1 METVNTREPPSS
13 LLIGCCLNC
22 WKCSDSAKSGSSL
35 SRSRSLGESNFLMMN
50 TKRMQMAEKS
60 LTETPEFFFIQNG
73 QVQSDFDDVAVYFS
87 KEEWDCLTDEDK
99 KLYKEVMIENY
110 QNLIFVGHA
119 SMKPT
124 VISMIEQGEELYVR
138 GRLPFEENPLN
149 VNADGSVIRNTL
161 EVDHIS
167 PRAPDCVLEDLS
179 VSHRYLEAKP
189 ITYTGQKLFACS
201 ECGKCFSQATTLN
214 RHMRTHTGEKPFAC
228 SECGKCFSIAKSL
241 NQHNRTHTGEK
252 SFACSEC
259 GKCFSRATHLNR
271 HIRTHTGE
279 KPFACSEY
287 VSRQQ
292 VNILSFNNV
301 PPEVHQDEM
310 GGHDHWMGDEM
321 C

>member
-1 METVNTREPPSS
+1 
-13 LLIGCCLNC
+13 
-22 WKCSDSAKSGSSL
+22 
-35 SRSRSLGESNFLMMN
+35 MN
-50 TKRMQMAEKS
+50 TKRMQMAEKI
-60 LTETPEFFFIQNG
+60 LTETPDFFIQNG

-138 GRLPFEENPLN
+138 GHLPFEENPLN

-167 PRAPDCVLEDLS
+167 PRSPDCVLEDLS
-179 VSHRYLEAKP
+179 VSQRYLEAKP

-201 ECGKCFSQATTLN
+201 ECGKCFNQATNLN

-228 SECGKCFSIAKSL
+228 SECGKCFNQAANL
-241 NQHNRTHTGEK
+241 NQHMRTHTEEK
-252 SFACSEC
+252 PFACSEC
-259 GKCFSRATHLNR
+259 GKCFIHTLLCHVTVVTGMLKKADPTAYQSKSFEKDVITSKRAR
-271 HIRTHTGE
+271 H
-279 KPFACSEY
+279 
-287 VSRQQ
+287 
-292 VNILSFNNV
+292 
-301 PPEVHQDEM
+301 
-310 GGHDHWMGDEM
+310 
-321 C
+321 